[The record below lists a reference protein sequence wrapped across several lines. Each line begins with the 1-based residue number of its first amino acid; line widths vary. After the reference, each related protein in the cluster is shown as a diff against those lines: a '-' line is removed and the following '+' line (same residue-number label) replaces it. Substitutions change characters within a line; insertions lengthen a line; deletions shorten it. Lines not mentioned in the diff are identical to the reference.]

1 MDREEF
7 VEHVGPQLV
16 HLTMRSNV
24 PGINAGGLIR
34 AAEIARRAGIDPR
47 ELRLRK
53 ERTEIRLEGRT
64 IRLNHQRPLIAGAAQ
79 AESFLDGHSLES
91 WADVLNSR
99 LFFWP
104 TGGGAS
110 FADSLKAEDD
120 IVQVRLDS
128 RRFFDAFA
136 PAIDLSPINSGS
148 ATRRASARGD
158 WLFVPVGKGWE
169 AFAENRR
176 ARGHAQRRDSV
187 AEVSIASDIPPEI
200 FRTLML
206 VPGQTGAA

>member
-47 ELRLRK
+47 DLRLRK
-53 ERTEIRLEGRT
+53 DRTEIRLEGRT
-64 IRLNHQRPLIAGAAQ
+64 IKLNHQRPLIAGAAQ
-79 AESFLDGHSLES
+79 AETFLDGHTLES

-104 TGGGAS
+104 TDGGAS
-110 FADSLKAEDD
+110 FADSLKAEDN

-136 PAIDLSPINSGS
+136 PDIDLSPINSGS

-158 WLFVPVGKGWE
+158 WLFVPVAKGWD

-176 ARGHAQRRDSV
+176 TRGHAQRRDSV
-187 AEVSIASDIPPEI
+187 AEVSISRDIPPEI

>member
-47 ELRLRK
+47 SLRLRK
-53 ERTEIRLEGRT
+53 ERTEIQLDNRV
-64 IRLNHQRPLIAGAAQ
+64 IKLNHQRPLIAGAKQ
-79 AESFLDGHSLES
+79 AETFLDRHTLES
-91 WADVLNSR
+91 WSDVLNSR

-104 TGGGAS
+104 TDGGSS
-110 FADSLKAEDD
+110 FADSLKAEAG
-120 IVQVRLDS
+120 IVEVRLDS

-136 PAIDLSPINSGS
+136 PDIDLSPINSGS
-148 ATRRASARGD
+148 ATRRASVRGD
-158 WLFVPVGKGWE
+158 WLFVPVSEGWD

-176 ARGHAQRRDSV
+176 KRGHAGRRDSV
-187 AEVSIASDIPPEI
+187 AEVSIARDIPPEI

-206 VPGQTGAA
+206 APGQTAKA